1 MLMKYLAIIVL
12 LLMTHVKQAEAKS
25 SPKFEFGIGTEY
37 GLVGTQI
44 FIPLGLKNIQP
55 YVAFGAT
62 ALNENTKNN
71 FYASGLGVNFKLNR
85 SHQWGLYGGVLNES
99 SQFEENNGII
109 ESVDSYDYG
118 LSVNYKYRMLKTN
131 WFIGGSYNL
140 YQDGGYPM
148 ISFSYRY

>member
-1 MLMKYLAIIVL
+1 MLMKYLSIIAVL
-12 LLMTHVKQAEAKS
+12 VISYALPANAKT

-44 FIPLGLKNIQP
+44 FIPLGLKGIQP
-55 YVAFGAT
+55 YVTFGAT

-99 SQFEENNGII
+99 SQLEGENGIF
-109 ESVDSYDYG
+109 ESVESYDYG
-118 LSVNYKYRMLKTN
+118 LSINYKYRILKSN
-131 WFIGGSYNL
+131 WYIGGSYNL
-140 YQDGGYPM
+140 YHDGSYPM
-148 ISFSYRY
+148 ISFSYQY

>member
-1 MLMKYLAIIVL
+1 MKYLPLIIL
-12 LLMTHVKQAEAKS
+12 LLITHVEQAYAKS
-25 SPKFEFGIGTEY
+25 SPKLESGIGTEY

-55 YVAFGAT
+55 YVALGAT
-62 ALNENTKNN
+62 ALSENTKNN

-85 SHQWGLYGGVLNES
+85 SHYWGLYGGVLNES
-99 SQFEENNGII
+99 SHLKENNGIF

-118 LSVNYKYRMLKTN
+118 LSVNYKYRILKSN
-131 WFIGGSYNL
+131 LFIGASYNL
-140 YQDGGYPM
+140 YRDGSYPM